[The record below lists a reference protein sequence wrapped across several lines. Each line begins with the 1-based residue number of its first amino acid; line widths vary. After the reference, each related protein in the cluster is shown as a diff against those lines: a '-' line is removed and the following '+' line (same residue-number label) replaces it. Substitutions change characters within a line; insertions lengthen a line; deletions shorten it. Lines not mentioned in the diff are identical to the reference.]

1 MAGAVWTPERA
12 HGICQRILE
21 SSEPPPMAPDIRDE
35 LTAFVARRKRE
46 GGAPT
51 DF

>member
-1 MAGAVWTPERA
+1 MPDGTLVGVLGLNLDVHYFSQFSTF
-12 HGICQRILE
+12 LE
-21 SSEPPPMAPDIRDE
+21 
-35 LTAFVARRKRE
+35 AFVARRKRE

>member
-1 MAGAVWTPERA
+1 MYKEIIGSFE
-12 HGICQRILE
+12 
-21 SSEPPPMAPDIRDE
+21 APAMDEAIREE
-35 LTAFVARRKRE
+35 LADFVARRKRE